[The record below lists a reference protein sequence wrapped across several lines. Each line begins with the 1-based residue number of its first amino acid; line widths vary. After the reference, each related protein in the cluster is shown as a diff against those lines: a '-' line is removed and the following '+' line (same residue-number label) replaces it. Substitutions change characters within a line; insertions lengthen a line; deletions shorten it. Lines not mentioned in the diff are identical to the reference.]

1 MQYVTF
7 EIKGHPINAR
17 GGGRMEGSRSAI
29 SRKWLISRISE
40 CGIRSSECGMSL
52 KVWAAWG
59 RLGPLGTKSGMVRQK
74 SLSGHQATI

>member
-29 SRKWLISRISE
+29 SRKWLISSISE

-52 KVWAAWG
+52 KVWAAWDEERHG
-59 RLGPLGTKSGMVRQK
+59 QAKVAFRASGDD
-74 SLSGHQATI
+74 LA